1 MAKQDSKKMMEAVGV
16 TEFQDNP
23 SLSARQPEFE
33 PGTGLSAET
42 YVVVSE
48 ALGRVL
54 ADSYQLFIKTQ
65 GVHWNVAGA
74 SFFGLH
80 KLTQAQYEDL
90 YAAIDV
96 IAERI
101 RALGHKAPASYTT
114 YGELSRITDED
125 RPLDAGQMVSMLM
138 RDNGLVCESLR
149 DALETADELD
159 DVVTVDLLTTRLAQH
174 EQNVWML
181 RMQIA

>member
-1 MAKQDSKKMMEAVGV
+1 MATTTASKPIADSAK
-16 TEFQDNP
+16 DNP
-23 SLSARQPEFE
+23 ALTARQPDFA
-33 PGTGLSAET
+33 PGTGLSKAAYTAVAE
-42 YVVVSE
+42 S
-48 ALGRVL
+48 LGAVL

-74 SFFGLH
+74 SFYGLH
-80 KLTQAQYEDL
+80 KLTQEQYEDL

-96 IAERI
+96 VAERI

-114 YGELSRITDED
+114 YGELSRIRDED
-125 RPLDAGQMVSMLM
+125 KPLDAGQMVSMLT

-149 DALETADELD
+149 QALEIADEHK
-159 DVVTVDLLTTRLAQH
+159 DVVTADMLTARLARH

-181 RMQIA
+181 RMHIA

>member
-1 MAKQDSKKMMEAVGV
+1 MADSKAFGA
-16 TEFQDNP
+16 TGASDDDFQDNP
-23 SLSARQPEFE
+23 SLSARQPEFD
-33 PGTGLSAET
+33 PGTGLDEAAYAE
-42 YVVVSE
+42 VAD

-54 ADSYQLFIKTQ
+54 ADTYQLFIKTQ

-74 SFFGLH
+74 AFFGLH

-90 YAAIDV
+90 YEAIDL

-114 YGELSRITDED
+114 YGQLSRITDED
-125 RPLDAGQMVSMLM
+125 DALDAGQQVAMLM
-138 RDNGLVCESLR
+138 RDNGHVCDSLR
-149 DALETADELD
+149 EALEIADEHD
-159 DVVTVDLLTTRLAQH
+159 DIVTVDLLTRRLGEH
-174 EQNVWML
+174 EKNVWML